1 MHARSIR
8 RLGLVAAA
16 AALVVALAIPL
27 IALSSSAP
35 PGGQEHKRHPG
46 AKALTTAKSGLRD
59 KVPQFERDPSY
70 PQPLPNNWAWGGAG
84 WAQADAR
91 DHVWFFHRPLAVPAA
106 DIAAGRIPAPPVVE
120 LDRDGDFVRGWGG
133 PAWVLPWF
141 TGSFGQTGQYPAD
154 TPPEHGIYVDSDRNV
169 WVTGHGSLVLKL
181 TRNGRLLL
189 TIGQFDQTGGS
200 NSTTLLGNP
209 TDMYVDT
216 KANEVYV
223 ADGYLNRRVIV
234 FDSETGA
241 YKRHWGAYGNVPDD
255 GPPEL
260 YLPGRPLPQQFFV
273 LHCIDVSHDGLVY
286 VCDRQ
291 RNRIQV
297 FTKSGRLVKEV
308 VHTRTR
314 PRAAASRSWDPSG
327 TRPSRA
333 PASARQLARAF
344 RRSRAGVPVRHGS
357 PGGEDLPSP
366 DARVPRRV
374 RGRRGPRPDHRQRR
388 QHLHRGKGEVRADR
402 LRQGRRVGRAVT
414 RR

>member
-1 MHARSIR
+1 MGRH
-8 RLGLVAAA
+8 GT
-16 AALVVALAIPL
+16 
-27 IALSSSAP
+27 SSAP

-169 WVTGHGSLVLKL
+169 WVTGHGSLVPKL

-308 VHTRTR
+308 VHT
-314 PRAAASRSWDPSG
+314 PD
-327 TRPSRA
+327 A
-333 PASARQLARAF
+333 PAGGGITVMGPFGNPAVSGAGFGSGNSLALSGDRGQEFLYVTAPPGVKIF
-344 RRSRAGVPVRHGS
+344 RRRTLELLGAFAAGGGHGLTTDS
-357 PGGEDLPSP
+357 AGSIYT
-366 DARVPRRV
+366 A
-374 RGRRGPRPDHRQRR
+374 GREKYELTGYV
-388 QHLHRGKGEVRADR
+388 KAAE
-402 LRQGRRVGRAVT
+402 
-414 RR
+414 

>member
-1 MHARSIR
+1 M
-8 RLGLVAAA
+8 
-16 AALVVALAIPL
+16 
-27 IALSSSAP
+27 
-35 PGGQEHKRHPG
+35 
-46 AKALTTAKSGLRD
+46 
-59 KVPQFERDPSY
+59 
-70 PQPLPNNWAWGGAG
+70 
-84 WAQADAR
+84 
-91 DHVWFFHRPLAVPAA
+91 PAA

-169 WVTGHGSLVLKL
+169 WVTGHGSVVLKL

-223 ADGYLNRRVIV
+223 ADGYLNRRVVV

-260 YLPGRPLPQQFFV
+260 YLPGLPLPQQFFV

-297 FTKSGRLVKEV
+297 FTKSGRFVKEV
-308 VHTRTR
+308 VHT
-314 PRAAASRSWDPSG
+314 PD
-327 TRPSRA
+327 A
-333 PASARQLARAF
+333 PAGGGITVMGPFGNPAVSGAGFGSGNSLALSGDRGQEFLYVTAPPGVKIF
-344 RRSRAGVPVRHGS
+344 RRRTLEFLGAFAAGGGHGLTTDS
-357 PGGEDLPSP
+357 AGNIYT
-366 DARVPRRV
+366 A
-374 RGRRGPRPDHRQRR
+374 GREKYELTGYV
-388 QHLHRGKGEVRADR
+388 KAAE
-402 LRQGRRVGRAVT
+402 
-414 RR
+414 